1 MYVYRYI
8 CMRIY
13 RLYILL
19 RLHQSLLKTV
29 LSAEKLVVYMYNSL
43 RGVVGFDGRG
53 RGYSDPLIPKCVAT

>member
-1 MYVYRYI
+1 
-8 CMRIY
+8 MRIY

-19 RLHQSLLKTV
+19 RLHQSLFKTV

-53 RGYSDPLIPKCVAT
+53 RGYSDPLISKCVAT